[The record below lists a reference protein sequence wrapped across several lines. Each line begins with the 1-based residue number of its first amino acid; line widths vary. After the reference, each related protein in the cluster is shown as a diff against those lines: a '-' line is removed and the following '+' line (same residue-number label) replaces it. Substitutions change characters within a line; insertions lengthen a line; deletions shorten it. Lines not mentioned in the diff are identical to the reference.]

1 MSKDS
6 QINSFFNKWVYSDKI
21 SENITYIHTKN
32 NFNGDLREIPSFLN
46 SELQYTLKE
55 IGINSLYS
63 HQLQA
68 INLIQNRKNI
78 VLTTGPSSG
87 KSLAY
92 LLPILNALYQNEI
105 SNALLL
111 FPTKALAYDQLTHI
125 KEFIDNSQNSNLW
138 KNNISKKIS
147 VYDGDTP
154 KEIRSSIRKHA
165 QVILTNPDM
174 LHIGILPNHFLWE
187 NFFENLKF
195 IILDESHIYHGIFG
209 SHVANVI
216 RRVKRILS
224 LYNQKPVYICTSAT
238 IGNPTEFL
246 SKLIEEEFEHI
257 SEDGSPQGRKQI
269 VFYNPPLLNEELG
282 IRKNSNQEALKIV
295 NEFLENGVQSL
306 VFQGTRKE
314 VEKSLKKLKEQNEN
328 QKDFFSAAYRSGY
341 LANDRRKLE
350 EDFRSG
356 KINVLFSTNALELGV
371 DIGGLKCVIL
381 SGYPGSISSTLQQI
395 GRAGRKQSEA
405 LAILI
410 ANINPIDQYI
420 IKRPEYLFINNPEK
434 AIINP
439 NNPNILLEHLKISL
453 NELSFVAGEKF
464 GNLDW
469 EQTRAFLE
477 LLVENGLAR
486 KSNNKYLIFDPLKFS
501 NEISLR
507 NLGGNTLKL
516 IDVTN
521 KHDRVIGEID
531 YASSLWMVHPNAI
544 YLHLGVQYIVENL
557 NFETNEVLL
566 TESNVDYF
574 TEPKI
579 EKTYEIIE
587 QTQSNSIN
595 NLDLYFG
602 KIKVTQAV
610 IGYKEILWE
619 SHQKI
624 SEDALELPEIIMDT
638 EAFWFHI
645 PESIKNEIINEK
657 FVLNYKNDYG
667 PKWNRYK
674 DLIRKRDNY
683 TCQHC
688 GIPENNTAHHIHH
701 KKPIKLF
708 ESIEEANHPSNLVTL
723 CAKCHQLAEIQ
734 VKVRSGMS
742 GLSYLLKTLSPIFI
756 LCGPEDI
763 DVIMDSRNEI
773 TGFENS
779 IVIYDNISYGLG
791 LSLELYNNFHMIL
804 HDMLKHVK
812 ECGCHH
818 GCPAC
823 VGPVSDEGYGGKEET
838 IRLLELIMDY
848 INGYGI

>member
-6 QINSFFNKWVYSDKI
+6 QINSFFDKWVHSVNI
-21 SENITYIHTKN
+21 SENITHVHTKN
-32 NFNGDLREIPSFLN
+32 NFYGDYRDIPSYIN
-46 SELQYTLKE
+46 SELIITLQE

-68 INLIQNRKNI
+68 IELIMAGKNT

-92 LLPILNALYQNEI
+92 TLPIFNALYQNEN

-111 FPTKALAYDQLTHI
+111 FPTKALAYDQLTHF
-125 KEFIDNSQNSNLW
+125 KEYIVNSQN
-138 KNNISKKIS
+138 NNIWKKDVSKKIS

-154 KEIRSSIRKHA
+154 KEIRSYIRKHA
-165 QVILTNPDM
+165 QVIMTNPDM
-174 LHIGILPNHFLWE
+174 LHVGILPNHFLWE
-187 NFFENLKF
+187 KFFKNLKF
-195 IILDESHIYHGIFG
+195 IILDESHIYRGIFG

-216 RRVKRILS
+216 RRLKRILS

-238 IGNPTEFL
+238 IGNPIEFL
-246 SKLIEEEFEHI
+246 TKLVEEEFEHV

-269 VFYNPPLLNEELG
+269 AFYNPPLLNEELG
-282 IRKNSNQEALKIV
+282 IRKNSNQEAIKIV
-295 NEFLENGVQSL
+295 NQFLENGVQSL

-314 VEKSLKKLKEQNEN
+314 VEKSLKRLNEQNTN
-328 QKDFFSAAYRSGY
+328 KKDFVSAAYRSGY

-410 ANINPIDQYI
+410 ASINPIDQYI

-439 NNPNILLEHLKISL
+439 NNPNILLEHIKISL
-453 NELSFVAGEKF
+453 NELSFMEGEKF

-469 EQTRAFLE
+469 GQTKAYLE
-477 LLVENGLAR
+477 LLIENEFCR
-486 KSNNKYLIFDPLKFS
+486 KNNNKYLIIVPSKFS

-507 NLGGNTLKL
+507 NLSGNTLKL
-516 IDVTN
+516 IDITN
-521 KHDRVIGEID
+521 DHYRIIGEID
-531 YASSLWMVHPNAI
+531 YTSSFWMVHPNAI
-544 YLHLGVQYIVENL
+544 YLHLGNQYIVKNL
-557 NFETNEVLL
+557 SFETNEVLL
-566 TESNVDYF
+566 EESNVDYF

-587 QTQSNSIN
+587 QTQSKSIN
-595 NLDLYFG
+595 NMDLYFG

-610 IGYKEILWE
+610 IGYKDILWE

-624 SEDALELPEIIMDT
+624 SEDTLELPEIVLDT
-638 EAFWFHI
+638 EAFWFYI
-645 PESIKNEIINEK
+645 PDSIKNELSKEK
-657 FVLNYKNDYG
+657 FVLNIKNDYG
-667 PKWNRYK
+667 PEWNKYK

-683 TCQHC
+683 SCQNC
-688 GIPENNTAHHIHH
+688 GIQENNSAHHIHH

-723 CAKCHQLAEIQ
+723 CAKCHRLAEVQ
-734 VKVRSGMS
+734 VKVRSGMT
-742 GLSYLLKTLSPIFI
+742 GLSYLLRTLSPIFI

-763 DVIMDSRNEI
+763 DVILDSKNEI
-773 TGFENS
+773 TGFDNS
-779 IVIYDNISYGLG
+779 ILIYDNISYGLG
-791 LSLELYNNFHMIL
+791 LSWELYNNFSML
-804 HDMLKHVK
+804 LPEMLKHVK
-812 ECGCHH
+812 ECGCHY
-818 GCPAC
+818 GCPSC

-838 IRLLELIMDY
+838 IRLLELLMDY
-848 INGYGI
+848 INEQ

>member
-1 MSKDS
+1 MAKDS
-6 QINSFFNKWVYSDKI
+6 QINSFFEKWIYSEDI
-21 SENITYIHTKN
+21 SENITHIQTKN
-32 NFNGDLREIPSFLN
+32 NFYGDLREIPAFIN
-46 SELQYTLKE
+46 SELKITLQE

-68 INLIQNRKNI
+68 IKLIFDGKNT

-92 LLPILNALYQNEI
+92 TLPILNALYQNEN

-111 FPTKALAYDQLTHI
+111 FPTKALAYDQLTHF
-125 KEFIDNSQNSNLW
+125 KEYIDNSQNNNLW
-138 KNNISKKIS
+138 KKDVLKKIS

-174 LHIGILPNHFLWE
+174 LHVGILPNHFLWE
-187 NFFENLKF
+187 KFFENLKF

-216 RRVKRILS
+216 RRLKRILS
-224 LYNQKPVYICTSAT
+224 LYNQKPVYVCTSAT
-238 IGNPTEFL
+238 IGNPIEFL
-246 SKLIEEEFEHI
+246 SKLVEDEFVLV
-257 SEDGSPQGRKQI
+257 SEDGSPQGRKQV
-269 VFYNPPLLNEELG
+269 VFYNPPLLNEDLG
-282 IRKNSNQEALKIV
+282 IRKSSHQEALKIV
-295 NEFLENGVQSL
+295 SELLENGVQSL

-314 VEKSLKKLKEQNEN
+314 VEKSLKKIKEQDTNK
-328 QKDFFSAAYRSGY
+328 KDYFSAAYRSGY

-395 GRAGRKQSEA
+395 GRAGRKQSES

-410 ANINPIDQYI
+410 ASMNPIDQYI
-420 IKRPEYLFINNPEK
+420 IKRPEYLFINSPEK

-453 NELSFVAGEKF
+453 YELSFVEGEKF
-464 GNLDW
+464 GNLSWD
-469 EQTRAFLE
+469 QTRA
-477 LLVENGLAR
+477 LLDLLIENGYAR
-486 KSNNKYLIFDPLKFS
+486 KNNNKYLIVDSSKFL
-501 NEISLR
+501 NDISLR

-516 IDVTN
+516 VDITN
-521 KHDRVIGEID
+521 DKHRIFGEID
-531 YASSLWMVHPNAI
+531 YSSSLWMVHPNAI
-544 YLHLGVQYIVENL
+544 YLHLGVQYIVENM

-566 TESNVDYF
+566 AESNVDYF

-579 EKTYEIIE
+579 DKTIALIE
-587 QTQSNSIN
+587 QTRSKSLN
-595 NLDLYFG
+595 NLDLFFG
-602 KIKVTQAV
+602 KIKVTQTV

-624 SEDALELPEIIMDT
+624 SEDVLELPEIVLDT
-638 EAFWFHI
+638 EAFWFYI
-645 PESIKNEIINEK
+645 PDSIKNELINEK
-657 FVLNYKNDYG
+657 FVFNYKNEYG
-667 PKWNRYK
+667 PEWNKYK
-674 DLIRKRDNY
+674 DLIRKRDNC
-683 TCQHC
+683 TCQNC
-688 GIPENNTAHHIHH
+688 GIQENDTAHHIHH

-723 CAKCHQLAEIQ
+723 CAKCHRLAEIQ
-734 VKVRSGMS
+734 VKVKSGMN

-763 DVIMDSRNEI
+763 DVILDSKNEI

-779 IVIYDNISYGLG
+779 ILMYDNISYGLG

-804 HDMLKHVK
+804 PEMLKHIK
-812 ECGCHH
+812 DCGCHH
-818 GCPAC
+818 GCPSC

-838 IRLLELIMDY
+838 IRLLELIMDS
-848 INGYGI
+848 INGYRI